1 MDLRFHD
8 IFYETWGSTKN
19 FKNSRENTQYVCNN
33 INLRLI
39 FTYSCLLRFKRVKM
53 ANPTTDKAS
62 TEQIAI
68 TIITVVLSLL
78 SGGAGVKIGVVVDF
92 VGETVVVVCFEG
104 VVF

>member
-1 MDLRFHD
+1 
-8 IFYETWGSTKN
+8 
-19 FKNSRENTQYVCNN
+19 
-33 INLRLI
+33 
-39 FTYSCLLRFKRVKM
+39 M